1 MKTYLSKISGFRY
14 GQGIYGLIFNFGL
27 MLLLHSILDLIFFQ
41 TIKYP
46 LLAGIGVSFT
56 ALAIIVT
63 EYQKRKK

>member
-63 EYQKRKK
+63 EYQKRKI